1 MWTYL
6 YYKDVTITL
15 DTEALKSKSS
25 VYANWDQVLS
35 IQYIQYMPSQ
45 FVFFFGGGGGCL
57 TKDFFEEK
65 GGFLNCS
72 NFRLSLEIKH
82 YDI

>member
-45 FVFFFGGGGGCL
+45 FVFFFGGGGEVVWQKTSL
-57 TKDFFEEK
+57 RRRVV
-65 GGFLNCS
+65 FLIVAI
-72 NFRLSLEIKH
+72 LDYH
-82 YDI
+82 

>member
-45 FVFFFGGGGGCL
+45 FVFFFGGGVVWQKTSL
-57 TKDFFEEK
+57 RRRVV
-65 GGFLNCS
+65 FLIVAI
-72 NFRLSLEIKH
+72 LDYH
-82 YDI
+82 